1 MKNLFTREA
10 NLPLSLLTLGVAIPL
25 VFLVTAPDFILLFA
39 GDLYY
44 WYAAFLTLGG
54 CIAAIKLTFTR
65 LLSINPQI
73 HQELIFETD
82 EKQRSAQALL
92 IAHAKT
98 AELIIMSFA
107 LFSLIVGTPP
117 QDLTHLLL
125 FSSVRVGAILFIL
138 GAMVMAI
145 THLKMRKL

>member
-10 NLPLSLLTLGVAIPL
+10 NLPLSLLTLGAAIPL
-25 VFLVTAPDFILLFA
+25 VFLVVPDFTLMFA
-39 GDLYY
+39 ADLYY

-98 AELIIMSFA
+98 AELMIMSIA

-117 QDLTHLLL
+117 QDLTQLLL
-125 FSSVRVGAILFIL
+125 FSSLRVGAILFIL